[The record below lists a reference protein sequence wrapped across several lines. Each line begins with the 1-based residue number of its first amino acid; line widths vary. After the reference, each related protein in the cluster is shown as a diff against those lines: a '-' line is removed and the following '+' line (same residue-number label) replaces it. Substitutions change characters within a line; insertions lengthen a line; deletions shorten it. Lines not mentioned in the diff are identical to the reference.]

1 MRGARLMSLGAAAVV
16 PHPPL
21 LVHSIAGGQ
30 ADRDLEALRAACL
43 AATATVAQAE
53 LLIVVGDGPVW
64 GAVVPG
70 AAGSLA
76 AWGDPDGARFELGVT
91 TPPELAGVPEP
102 APVTRLPLSLTM
114 AAWLLERTGEP
125 DHLVAFCVPAAMP
138 PAAAGR
144 IGRAL
149 AAASGERGAALL
161 VMADGSARRT
171 TRSPGTF
178 HPGAEALDA
187 AVAAALAGADLGAL
201 MALDPAECAEL
212 WLGGRVP
219 LQVLAGA
226 LAGAPLRGELVYD
239 AAPAGVG
246 YVVATCLPARS

>member
-1 MRGARLMSLGAAAVV
+1 MGLGAAAVV

-21 LVHSIAGGQ
+21 LVGALAGEHDDTEL
-30 ADRDLEALRAACL
+30 ARLRAACL
-43 AATATVAQAE
+43 AAVAAVAVAE
-53 LLIVVGDGPVW
+53 LLVVVGDGPVW

-76 AWGDPDGARFELGVT
+76 DWGAGSVRLELGAT
-91 TPPELAGVPEP
+91 TAPELAGVPEP
-102 APVTRLPLSLTM
+102 APVTHLPLSLTV
-114 AAWLLERTGEP
+114 AAWLLAQVDP
-125 DHLVAFCVPAAMP
+125 PAHLVAFCVPAAMP
-138 PAAAGR
+138 PAAAAG

-149 AAASGERGAALL
+149 AAAAGQRRAALL

-171 TRSPGTF
+171 KRSPGTF
-178 HPGAEALDA
+178 HPGAAAADA

-201 MALDPAECAEL
+201 LALDPAACSEL

-219 LQVLAGA
+219 LQVMAGA
-226 LAGAPLRGELVYD
+226 LGATPLAGRVLYD

-246 YVVATCLPARS
+246 YVVATCLAAP